1 VKKVLFSFPLRASGR
16 VSTGELSPAL
26 SRKNMNH
33 LLGSVAH
40 SSSPGDGDDLGSI
53 EGFLVCGKHAAAV
66 SILEQYDR
74 EVLSVSEWKHAI
86 RPHAELSTAYKWFV
100 GSLAMAPVVYA
111 KPLAAVAYVSGKVY
125 RALTSS
131 LLYTLPMSAACAHV
145 YCYIEAGLRL
155 LH

>member
-1 VKKVLFSFPLRASGR
+1 
-16 VSTGELSPAL
+16 
-26 SRKNMNH
+26 MNH

-53 EGFLVCGKHAAAV
+53 DGFYVRGKHAAAV
-66 SILEQYDR
+66 SVLAQYDR
-74 EVLSVSEWKHAI
+74 EVLSVSEWKHEI
-86 RPHAELSTAYKWFV
+86 RPHAELSSAYKWAV
-100 GSLAMAPVVYA
+100 ASLAMAPVVYA
-111 KPLAAVAYVSGKVY
+111 KPLAAFAYVSGKIY

-145 YCYIEAGLRL
+145 YCYIEAGLCI